1 LAAGAAVIDP
11 VSALAIATSAYGA
24 IKRGIEMGRELED
37 MGGQLGTWFGAVSD
51 VLYAEEESKDPP
63 LFKKLIAS
71 GSVEQQAL
79 QALFARKK
87 IEQQEKELR
96 ELIVWRWGTEEYTAM
111 MRDRV
116 KIKDTRER
124 TIQNQR
130 RKMRNF
136 IMNSITIV
144 VLLVLTG
151 LLIMFI
157 VGIIE
162 NVR

>member
-1 LAAGAAVIDP
+1 MIDP
-11 VSALAIATSAYGA
+11 VSALAIATSAYKA
-24 IKRGIEMGRELED
+24 IKKGIEMGRELED

-51 VLYAEEESKDPP
+51 VKNAEEEAKDPP
-63 LFKKLIAS
+63 LFKKLVAK

-116 KIKDTRER
+116 KIKDTRAR
-124 TIQNQR
+124 ALQAQR

-136 IMNSITIV
+136 IINTLTIIAIAA
-144 VLLVLTG
+144 LTG
-151 LLIMFI
+151 LLGVFL
-157 VGIIE
+157 VGIIQ
-162 NVR
+162 NVG

>member
-1 LAAGAAVIDP
+1 MIDP
-11 VSALAIATSAYGA
+11 VSALAIATSAFNLL
-24 IKRGIEMGRELED
+24 KKGISAGRELED
-37 MGGQLGTWFGAVSD
+37 MAGQLGSWFGAVSD
-51 VLYAEEESKDPP
+51 IRNAEEEAKDPP
-63 LFKKLIAS
+63 LFKKLIAK

-116 KIKDTRER
+116 KIKDTRAR
-124 TIQNQR
+124 AVQNQR

-136 IMNSITIV
+136 IMNTLTIIAF
-144 VLLVLTG
+144 LG
-151 LLIMFI
+151 LSGILIAFI
-157 VGIIE
+157 VGILQ

>member
-1 LAAGAAVIDP
+1 MIDP
-11 VSALAIATSAYGA
+11 VSALALATSAYKA
-24 IKRGIEMGRELED
+24 IKKGIEMGRELED
-37 MGGQLGTWFGAVSD
+37 MGGQLGIWFGAVSD
-51 VLYAEEESKDPP
+51 VKNAEEEAKDPP
-63 LFKKLIAS
+63 LFKKLIAK

-130 RKMRNF
+130 RKMRNLV
-136 IMNSITIV
+136 MNTITIIAIAA
-144 VLLVLTG
+144 LTG
-151 LLIMFI
+151 LLGVFL
-157 VGIIE
+157 VGIIQ
-162 NVR
+162 NVG

>member
-1 LAAGAAVIDP
+1 MIDP
-11 VSALAIATSAYGA
+11 VSALAIATSAFNLL
-24 IKRGIEMGRELED
+24 KKGISAGRELED
-37 MGGQLGTWFGAVSD
+37 MAGQLGSWFNAVSD
-51 VLYAEEESKDPP
+51 IRNAEEEAKDPP

-79 QALFARKK
+79 HALFARKK

-116 KIKDTRER
+116 KIKDTRAR
-124 TIQNQR
+124 AAQNQR

-136 IMNSITIV
+136 IMNTLTIIAFV
-144 VLLVLTG
+144 ALTG
-151 LLIMFI
+151 LLIAFI
-157 VGIIE
+157 VGILQ